1 VSRFSGTSKRTA
13 AIVGGAI
20 LLVLI
25 VAVGVASG
33 LGDESV
39 DSDSVAVVDGD
50 QIPKSDF
57 DAALQQAV
65 TRQQLPEAPAED
77 SPEFEA
83 LRDEAMNQVLDVAWI
98 LGEAEERGVEVSD
111 REVQQ
116 EFEQTKNENFKT
128 EQEYQDFLKE
138 SGFTQE
144 DIDER
149 VKLQLLS
156 TKIQDQITEEAPKVT
171 DSEIQEFY
179 DANKEQ
185 LQQPASR
192 DIRLVLSKD
201 EKGAQDAADA
211 LGDDNS
217 PESWD
222 EVAKE
227 FSSDDATKDSG
238 GVRAGV
244 TQGTYPEPLNTEI
257 FGAAEGEVVGPIE
270 TPDGF
275 YVFQVDAA
283 TEESVQPLEEAKPA
297 IQQQLEGQLQQES
310 FSAFLSDYRDRWTEL
325 TICGEDYL
333 MERCDNFDGPVTPP
347 CPDPT
352 LPEEQ
357 QKQQLEQQGCPP
369 PVLSNSPAAPGSIL
383 PFIPAQGQPQRPH
396 PPGEEAPAATGLP
409 GGLPGG
415 VVPGGAP
422 PGGAPPGGAPQGG
435 APQGGAPQAAP

>member
-13 AIVGGAI
+13 AILGGAI
-20 LLVLI
+20 FLVLI

-50 QIPKSDF
+50 QIPKADF

-77 SPEFEA
+77 SPEYEA

-98 LGEAEERGVEVSD
+98 LGEAEERDVSVTD

-116 EFEQTKNENFKT
+116 EFEQTKSENFKT

-149 VKLQLLS
+149 VELQLVS

-171 DSEIQEFY
+171 DSEIEEFY

-201 EKGAQDAADA
+201 EKGAQDAADQ
-211 LGDDNS
+211 LRNDNAA
-217 PESWD
+217 ENWD
-222 EVAKE
+222 KVAKE
-227 FSSDDATKDSG
+227 SSSDEATKDSG

-244 TQGTYPEPLNTEI
+244 TEGTYPEPLNAERDLQRPAGRGRGPGRDTRRLLRLPGRRDHRGER
-257 FGAAEGEVVGPIE
+257 AAAGG
-270 TPDGF
+270 
-275 YVFQVDAA
+275 
-283 TEESVQPLEEAKPA
+283 
-297 IQQQLEGQLQQES
+297 GQ
-310 FSAFLSDYRDRWTEL
+310 A
-325 TICGEDYL
+325 
-333 MERCDNFDGPVTPP
+333 CD
-347 CPDPT
+347 
-352 LPEEQ
+352 
-357 QKQQLEQQGCPP
+357 
-369 PVLSNSPAAPGSIL
+369 PAAARE
-383 PFIPAQGQPQRPH
+383 PASAGELQRLPQR
-396 PPGEEAPAATGLP
+396 LP
-409 GGLPGG
+409 RPLDR
-415 VVPGGAP
+415 ADDLRR
-422 PGGAPPGGAPQGG
+422 
-435 APQGGAPQAAP
+435 